1 MEKEVEARN
10 QLNQRGINQAGRR
23 GQRDLWDYEALTA
36 LNQRIAGWIGA
47 GGGTVS
53 NTNVWGRRQLAYAI
67 GKHTAGIYVQFDFQL
82 FLSASRELE
91 RSLRL
96 QGEHPPPFGR
106 APRRMMMPRQAS

>member
-1 MEKEVEARN
+1 MNQPMRN
-10 QLNQRGINQAGRR
+10 YELVVVANAAL
-23 GQRDLWDYEALTA
+23 DDEALTA

-82 FLSASRELE
+82 APSASRELE
-91 RSLRL
+91 RSLRIEENIL
-96 QGEHPPPFGR
+96 RHLVVRPDEG
-106 APRRMMMPRQAS
+106 

>member
-1 MEKEVEARN
+1 MTQPTRN
-10 QLNQRGINQAGRR
+10 YELVVVANATL
-23 GQRDLWDYEALTA
+23 DDEALTA

-82 FLSASRELE
+82 VPSASRELE

-96 QGEHPPPFGR
+96 EENILRHLVVRPDE
-106 APRRMMMPRQAS
+106 